1 MIPTLLSSS
10 SSLCNLLLLSILYVS
25 KCLWSAEQLCST
37 LQTHKYDPVYFSFVP
52 SFKAG
57 LFLMWVSNSLW
68 LFGTGL
74 GSARRR
80 AAVHLQSAVLIMVF
94 DLQLLWGIIVFF
106 SLPDFRFAA
115 VTYTYNQVQGGKH
128 PVQSDMWLKCICVLL
143 YCKYGSCDRRH
154 LKD

>member
-10 SSLCNLLLLSILYVS
+10 SSLCNLLLLSILSVS
-25 KCLWSAEQLCST
+25 KHIWSAEQLCPT

-52 SFKAG
+52 SFKEG
-57 LFLMWVSNSLW
+57 LSLMWVSHSLW

-74 GSARRR
+74 GSAGRST
-80 AAVHLQSAVLIMVF
+80 ALCLHSAVLIMVF

-115 VTYTYNQVQGGKH
+115 VTYTYNLVQGGKH
-128 PVQSDMWLKCICVLL
+128 PMQSDMWLKFICVLL